1 MRKRTVSLEELNAL
15 LEEEGRVLQPLG
27 RMAMQRW
34 TLIALWGLRFYV
46 VAMLLLFALKFLQ
59 MAGLLG

>member
-1 MRKRTVSLEELNAL
+1 MRNPTVSLEELNAL
-15 LEEEGRVLQPLG
+15 LAEEGRVSQPLG

-34 TLIALWGLRFYV
+34 MLFALWGLRFYV
-46 VAMLLLFALKFLQ
+46 VAMLLLFVLRFVQ

>member
-1 MRKRTVSLEELNAL
+1 MRNLTVSQEELNAVL
-15 LEEEGRVLQPLG
+15 AEEGRAHQRLG

-34 TLIALWGLRFYV
+34 TVIALWGLRFYV
-46 VAMLLLFALKFLQ
+46 VAMLLLFTLKFLQ

>member
-1 MRKRTVSLEELNAL
+1 MRNPTVSLEELNAVL
-15 LEEEGRVLQPLG
+15 AEEGRINQPLG
-27 RMAMQRW
+27 RMAMRRW

-46 VAMLLLFALKFLQ
+46 VAMLFLFAFKFIQ